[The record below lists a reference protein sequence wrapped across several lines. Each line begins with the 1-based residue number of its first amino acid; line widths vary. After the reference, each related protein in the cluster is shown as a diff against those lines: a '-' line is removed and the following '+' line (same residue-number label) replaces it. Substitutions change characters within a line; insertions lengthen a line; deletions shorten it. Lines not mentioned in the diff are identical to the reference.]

1 MKKLDLKETEKVKL
15 AEALILRA
23 DCQKR
28 IEQLKVRLSRSAK
41 VQEGETPP
49 EDPQALLKEMEGLL
63 KELNQLIVAINRTNA
78 SVKFNEEMTLA
89 DALALRDVIGLKR
102 KILAELIDAATVRQD
117 RYSQSEI
124 KYLSTINVA
133 EVQKQV
139 DKLSKEYRELDFQ
152 IQELNWKTEVI
163 D

>member
-1 MKKLDLKETEKVKL
+1 MKL